1 MVKEEPAVD
10 VPEHDITLELCRV
23 CLISG
28 KGRKLVDIKSVLD
41 IIQGLSG
48 GIGVCVHLQSFPH
61 YRILTIHL
69 PLQIPDAT
77 EQVCEQCVEKLRSA
91 WSIRKKVQL
100 TDAIIQTFRN
110 RVANKESTHI
120 FTLDEQVELACH
132 ECDQIYKYDDLLEHI
147 ASVHGTDHLPTCQ
160 FCETLLACQAVSNFD
175 VFKEEFE

>member
-1 MVKEEPAVD
+1 M
-10 VPEHDITLELCRV
+10 
-23 CLISG
+23 CL
-28 KGRKLVDIKSVLD
+28 KV
-41 IIQGLSG
+41 Q
-48 GIGVCVHLQSFPH
+48 LQSFPH

-69 PLQIPDAT
+69 PLQIPDST

-91 WSIRKKVQL
+91 WAIRKKVQL